1 MAALSL
7 AFTEGQAR
15 ALGMASMARSHHAH
29 ITFVL
34 QSWGMGWQAQL
45 CCRVPLS
52 RPKFL
57 SSPCPPHQCATI
69 ALMWLMSRVYLHL
82 WWEKCWFV
90 WTLCGTPWAGS
101 AGMLWHQPHPTHCQ
115 PLFTSS
121 KPLQH
126 SQGSFPFQ
134 YTEVITLLAQDG
146 FPRTVAAGICVQLQS
161 SEDPLEMDSG
171 RVFQLRSFSCSRA
184 AWNMYN
190 HYVLLFILTLYKMK
204 LCVICLI
211 LNGLNR
217 FLFNSFNLLTRYKIG
232 LSQKL
237 FLSVKGWGGWL
248 LAWLYCDYDS

>member
-1 MAALSL
+1 MLISLLSCSPGEWAGRHSSAAGSL
-7 AFTEGQAR
+7 LQGQNFCP
-15 ALGMASMARSHHAH
+15 LH
-29 ITFVL
+29 
-34 QSWGMGWQAQL
+34 
-45 CCRVPLS
+45 VPHTNV
-52 RPKFL
+52 
-57 SSPCPPHQCATI
+57 PP
-69 ALMWLMSRVYLHL
+69 LH
-82 WWEKCWFV
+82 WCDW
-90 WTLCGTPWAGS
+90 WAGS
-101 AGMLWHQPHPTHCQ
+101 TYTFDERSADSCGPCVGPLGQGLQGCCDVSPIPPTANHFSLPQNLCSTAKGAF
-115 PLFTSS
+115 LFSIL
-121 KPLQH
+121 KW
-126 SQGSFPFQ
+126 
-134 YTEVITLLAQDG
+134 LLAQDG

>member
-101 AGMLWHQPHPTHCQ
+101 AGMLWRQPHPTHCQ

-134 YTEVITLLAQDG
+134 YTEVIARSGWFSKNCGCWHLCATTKLWGSSGDG
-146 FPRTVAAGICVQLQS
+146 FRQGI
-161 SEDPLEMDSG
+161 P
-171 RVFQLRSFSCSRA
+171 A
-184 AWNMYN
+184 
-190 HYVLLFILTLYKMK
+190 
-204 LCVICLI
+204 
-211 LNGLNR
+211 
-217 FLFNSFNLLTRYKIG
+217 
-232 LSQKL
+232 
-237 FLSVKGWGGWL
+237 
-248 LAWLYCDYDS
+248 